1 MRTRF
6 SRTSRLMILVALVAI
21 GTSSGWAL
29 LRTSSTASNMT
40 GAATSF
46 LETLTPEQK
55 EKAYF
60 ADYAAPERL
69 GWHFIPKAERKGL
82 QIKEMTEP
90 QRKAAHALLRSTL
103 SQVGYDKATQ
113 IMQLE
118 QILHQL
124 EEAKGTGRFARDPQ
138 RYYFTVFGTPAA
150 TGRWG
155 LSIEG
160 HHLSLNFVVA
170 DGSVV
175 SATPSFFA
183 SNPAIVMN
191 EVEGGAKKGTR
202 VLDKEETLG
211 FELVNSL
218 TDDQAKIAI
227 IDETAPAEIRGAGD
241 PQPPTDAAV
250 GIRFGEL
257 DEPQQNV
264 MRRLFESYVAKLPE
278 DVAQEAVEA
287 ILAAG
292 GPADVRF
299 AWAGAKKPG
308 IGHYY
313 RIQGST
319 FLIEFVNTQ
328 PDPAGN
334 PANHIHC
341 VFRNMKGDFALPIK

>member
-1 MRTRF
+1 MK
-6 SRTSRLMILVALVAI
+6 SRIPLKSSTLLVSAALLAVAL
-21 GTSSGWAL
+21 GSGWNFL
-29 LRTSSTASNMT
+29 KTTSTAANMT
-40 GAATSF
+40 GAAEAF
-46 LETLTPEQK
+46 LGSLTAAQK
-55 EKAYF
+55 EKAFF
-60 ADYAAPERL
+60 ADYEAPERL

-118 QILHQL
+118 KILHAL
-124 EEAKGTGRFARDPQ
+124 ETAQGTGKFARDAQ

-150 TGRWG
+150 EGRWG

-175 SATPSFFA
+175 SSTPTFFA
-183 SNPAIVMN
+183 TNPAIVMDQ
-191 EVEGGAKKGTR
+191 VEGGAKKGTR
-202 VLDKEETLG
+202 VLDQEEELG
-211 FELVNSL
+211 FQLVNSL
-218 TDDQAKIAI
+218 SDEQAKTAI
-227 IDETAPAEIRGAGD
+227 IDATAPKEIRAAGEA
-241 PQPPTDAAV
+241 QPPTDAAV
-250 GIRFGEL
+250 GIRFGDLE
-257 DEPQQNV
+257 ESQQKLMKQLV
-264 MRRLFESYVAKLPE
+264 HSYLAKLPE
-278 DVAQEAVEA
+278 DVAKESLDA
-287 ILAAG
+287 IVAAG
-292 GPADVRF
+292 PGDVRF

-328 PDPAGN
+328 PDPSGN

-341 VFRNMKGDFALPIK
+341 VWRNMKGDFALPIK

>member
-1 MRTRF
+1 MK
-6 SRTSRLMILVALVAI
+6 SRTMIVATAMLAI
-21 GTSSGWAL
+21 TISSGWTFL
-29 LRTSSTASNMT
+29 KTTSTATSMT
-40 GAATSF
+40 EAAETF
-46 LETLTPEQK
+46 LGSLTAEQK
-55 EKAYF
+55 EKAFF
-60 ADYAAPERL
+60 AKYAAPERV

-118 QILHQL
+118 QILHEL
-124 EEAKGTGRFARDPQ
+124 EEAKGTRRFARDPQ
-138 RYYFTVFGTPAA
+138 RYYFTIFGTPGP
-150 TGRWG
+150 TERWG

-170 DGSVV
+170 DGSVI
-175 SATPSFFA
+175 SSTPTFFA
-183 SNPAIVMN
+183 TNPAIVMN
-191 EVEGGAKKGTR
+191 QVKGGAKKGTR
-202 VLDKEETLG
+202 VLDEEETLG

-218 TDDQAKIAI
+218 NDEQAKTAI
-227 IDETAPAEIRGAGD
+227 IAEKAPREIRGAGE

-250 GIRFGEL
+250 GIKYGDL
-257 DEPQQNV
+257 TQPQQAI
-264 MRRLFESYVAKLPE
+264 MRKLVHSYFEKLPE
-278 DVAQEAVEA
+278 DVAKETLDA
-287 ILAAG
+287 IIAAG
-292 GPADVRF
+292 PNDVRF

-313 RIQGST
+313 RIQGSS

-341 VFRNMKGDFALPIK
+341 VWRNMKGDFALPIK

>member
-1 MRTRF
+1 MK
-6 SRTSRLMILVALVAI
+6 SRTMIVAAAFLVLTF
-21 GTSSGWAL
+21 GGGWTFL
-29 LRTSSTASNMT
+29 KTTSTATDMT
-40 GAATSF
+40 DAAETF
-46 LETLTPEQK
+46 LGSLTAEQK
-55 EKAYF
+55 EKAFF
-60 ADYAAPERL
+60 AKYEAPERV

-90 QRKAAHALLRSTL
+90 QRKAAYALLRSTL
-103 SQVGYDKATQ
+103 SQIGYDKATQ

-118 QILHQL
+118 QILHEL
-124 EEAKGTGRFARDPQ
+124 EEAKGTRRFARDPQ
-138 RYYFTVFGTPAA
+138 RYYFTIFGTPAS

-170 DGSVV
+170 DGSVI
-175 SATPSFFA
+175 SSTPTFFA
-183 SNPAIVMN
+183 TNPAIVKN
-191 EVEGGAKKGTR
+191 QVEGGAKKGTR

-218 TDDQAKIAI
+218 SAEQAKTAI
-227 IDETAPAEIRGAGD
+227 IAEKAPREIRAAGE

-250 GIRFGEL
+250 GIRYGDLE
-257 DEPQQNV
+257 EEQKSI
-264 MRRLFESYVAKLPE
+264 MRQLVRAYLVKLPE
-278 DVAQEAVEA
+278 DVHKETLDA
-287 ILAAG
+287 IFAS
-292 GPADVRF
+292 GPDNVRF

-313 RIQGST
+313 RIQGSS

-328 PDPAGN
+328 PDAAGN

-341 VFRNMKGDFALPIK
+341 VWRNMKGDFALPIK

>member
-1 MRTRF
+1 MK
-6 SRTSRLMILVALVAI
+6 SRIFFFASVATFALVL
-21 GTSSGWAL
+21 GSGWAL
-29 LRTSSTASNMT
+29 LKTSSTATSMT
-40 GAATSF
+40 GAATAF
-46 LETLTPEQK
+46 LSTLTAEQK
-55 EKAYF
+55 EKAFF
-60 ADYAAPERL
+60 AEYEAPERL

-90 QRKAAHALLRSTL
+90 QRKAAHALLRSAL

-118 QILHQL
+118 HVLHEL
-124 EEAKGTGRFARDPQ
+124 EEAKGSRRFARDPQ
-138 RYYFTVFGTPAA
+138 RYYFTVFGQPAPS
-150 TGRWG
+150 GRWG

-170 DGSVV
+170 DGNVV
-175 SATPSFFA
+175 SSTPAFFA

-202 VLDKEETLG
+202 VLDKEEQLG
-211 FELVNSL
+211 FQLVNSL
-218 TDDQAKIAI
+218 TDEQAKTAI
-227 IDETAPAEIRGAGD
+227 IAETALKEIRAAGE

-250 GIRFGEL
+250 GIRFGDL
-257 DEPQQNV
+257 DESQQLL
-264 MRRLFESYVAKLPE
+264 MRELFHSYVSKLPE
-278 DVAQEAVEA
+278 DVMQESIEA
-287 ILAAG
+287 IVAAG
-292 GPADVRF
+292 GPDDVRF

-341 VFRNMKGDFALPIK
+341 VWRNMKGDFALPIK